1 MTILIMELL
10 MVNLIIYLSFI
21 ASKKISLS
29 CYFFSEL
36 QIGIWDE
43 RKVFGTRIESLKDGI
58 FGDNPHI
65 LDNNGNSL
73 NPSSNPPSNS
83 KVSRKDSGT
92 TVKVSCLF
100 SCVYL
105 TYWVVY

>member
-1 MTILIMELL
+1 
-10 MVNLIIYLSFI
+10 MVNLFIHLSFI
-21 ASKKISLS
+21 TSKKTKYIFL
-29 CYFFSEL
+29 FFSEL

-58 FGDNPHI
+58 LGDNPHI
-65 LDNNGNSL
+65 LDNNGNSS
-73 NPSSNPPSNS
+73 NHSSNPPSNS

>member
-1 MTILIMELL
+1 MELL

-21 ASKKISLS
+21 ASKKTKSILL
-29 CYFFSEL
+29 FFLEL

-43 RKVFGTRIESLKDGI
+43 RKVFGTRIESLKDDI
-58 FGDNPHI
+58 LGDNPPI
-65 LDNNGNSL
+65 LDNNGNSS

-92 TVKVSCLF
+92 IVKVSCLF
-100 SCVYL
+100 SCVNL
-105 TYWVVY
+105 TYWIGY

>member
-1 MTILIMELL
+1 MELL

-65 LDNNGNSL
+65 LDNNGNSS

-92 TVKVSCLF
+92 TVKVSCLL
-100 SCVYL
+100 SCVNL

>member
-1 MTILIMELL
+1 
-10 MVNLIIYLSFI
+10 MVNLFIHLSFI
-21 ASKKISLS
+21 TSKKTKYIFL
-29 CYFFSEL
+29 FFSEL

-58 FGDNPHI
+58 LGDNPHI
-65 LDNNGNSL
+65 LDNNGNSS

-105 TYWVVY
+105 TYLVVY